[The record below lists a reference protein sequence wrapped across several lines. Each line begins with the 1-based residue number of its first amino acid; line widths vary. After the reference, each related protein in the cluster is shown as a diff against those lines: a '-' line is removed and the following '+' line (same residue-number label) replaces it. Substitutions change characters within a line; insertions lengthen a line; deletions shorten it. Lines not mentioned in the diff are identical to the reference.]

1 MPIQKIIA
9 NSSSEGLRRISDE
22 FGTDA
27 LILKTIKRQ
36 GKVEFFVEAPDQA
49 QAAQEEAT
57 LLAAAMA
64 ADEEQG
70 PNQQIKEE
78 FREARLKMLSALAE
92 QADHAERNS
101 QRASALEAPAEQP
114 RTQRPRH
121 RIQTELTVS
130 AFLDQLGL
138 TPGVAARLR
147 GYKRI
152 DEVMANLAMQIN
164 VADPITE
171 GIYAFVGSAG
181 SGKTTS
187 LMKLVVQYL
196 AEFDADSC
204 AIINTDRY
212 SVGARER
219 IGRFGELVGVDV
231 IQVGPDLNL
240 NEAIARVAK
249 RRLVLIDTPGLSPK
263 SEDLTEQL
271 YQLGTSHFDINRLMV
286 IPANLQYQSMCQAR
300 KLYGSKQP
308 VTCVATRMDEAL
320 SCGPVLSYLAQSEMP
335 LRYLG
340 TGTKIPEDFIE
351 ADATDLVQAAV
362 GLMGDEFAKAGL
374 TDFTKRRTHA
384 KRPEPADGD
393 HIKQDKVLDL

>member
-27 LILKTIKRQ
+27 LILKTVKRA

-49 QAAQEEAT
+49 QEAEAA
-57 LLAAAMA
+57 LLAAAME
-64 ADEEQG
+64 ADDDHG
-70 PNQQIKEE
+70 PNQQIREE

-92 QADHAERNS
+92 QADQADRNTRGS
-101 QRASALEAPAEQP
+101 KALEAPTDQ
-114 RTQRPRH
+114 QRPSRARH

-164 VADPITE
+164 VAEPIAE
-171 GIYAFVGSAG
+171 GIYAFVGPAG

-187 LMKLVVQYL
+187 LMKLIVQHL
-196 AEFDADSC
+196 AEFDGDSC

-231 IQVGPDLNL
+231 IQVGPDLSL

-249 RRLVLIDTPGLSPK
+249 RRLVVIDTPGLSPK

-271 YQLGTSHFDINRLMV
+271 YQLGSSHYDINRLMV

-300 KLYGSKQP
+300 KLYGNKQP
-308 VTCVATRMDEAL
+308 VTCIATRMDEAL

-384 KRPEPADGD
+384 KRPEPADGNQ
-393 HIKQDKVLDL
+393 IKQDKVLDL